1 MSEEK
6 FYYGAIDFWEENK
19 ELDSLHLLNKFIEEK
34 YLPKLDII
42 KEVREYIENNSQYD
56 DNVDNYW
63 TTTNELLEI
72 LDKVDKEK

>member
-6 FYYGAIDFWEENK
+6 FYYGAIDFWKENK

-42 KEVREYIENNSQYD
+42 KEVRDY
-56 DNVDNYW
+56 VDKWEDIARYK
-63 TTTNELLEI
+63 LLEM
-72 LDKVDKEK
+72 LDKVDKENI